1 MRNEAKSR
9 GSFFSP
15 LFTSCTFLR
24 SCLESAQCFRGTEN
38 PIVNLQISCPPPL
51 ELVNRATGLQLD
63 DGAGG
68 LFPGVTE
75 CDSEGEAMNSGQ
87 ALPMGLGAVDP
98 DPLPELPQ
106 WYAIRTRSRHEKMV
120 AEQLERQ
127 GIESFLP
134 LVKRTHK
141 WSDRKKEVELPLF
154 SGYSFARL
162 AFCSRDRVRVLQ
174 THGVAGFVGV
184 RGAGIPVPEGQIES
198 LRTLLANQIPMQD
211 RPFLQVGQRVRIR
224 GGALDGIEGIL
235 AAQDNRNLI
244 ISVEPIHR
252 SLSVCIEGYRIEPI

>member
-1 MRNEAKSR
+1 MNGGQTLAMSLSTVE
-9 GSFFSP
+9 
-15 LFTSCTFLR
+15 LR
-24 SCLESAQCFRGTEN
+24 
-38 PIVNLQISCPPPL
+38 
-51 ELVNRATGLQLD
+51 
-63 DGAGG
+63 
-68 LFPGVTE
+68 
-75 CDSEGEAMNSGQ
+75 
-87 ALPMGLGAVDP
+87 
-98 DPLPELPQ
+98 PLPEIPQ

-120 AEQLERQ
+120 ADQLEKQ

-141 WSDRKKEVELPLF
+141 WSDREKEVELPLF

-162 AFCSRDRVRVLQ
+162 SFCSPDRVRVLQ

-198 LRTLLANQIPMQD
+198 LRTLLANEIPMQD
-211 RPFLQVGQRVRIR
+211 RPFLHVGQRVRIR

-252 SLSVCIEGYRIEPI
+252 SLSVCIEGYRVEPI

>member
-1 MRNEAKSR
+1 M
-9 GSFFSP
+9 
-15 LFTSCTFLR
+15 
-24 SCLESAQCFRGTEN
+24 
-38 PIVNLQISCPPPL
+38 
-51 ELVNRATGLQLD
+51 
-63 DGAGG
+63 
-68 LFPGVTE
+68 E

-87 ALPMGLGAVDP
+87 AFPMGLGAVEL
-98 DPLPELPQ
+98 DPLPEVPQ

-120 AEQLERQ
+120 AEQLEKQ

-134 LVKRTHK
+134 LVRKTHK
-141 WSDRKKEVELPLF
+141 WSDRRKEVELPLF

-162 AFCSRDRVRVLQ
+162 ALCSPDRVRVLQ

-198 LRTLLANQIPMQD
+198 LRTLLANQIPLQD
-211 RPFLQVGQRVRIR
+211 RPFLQVGQHVRIR

-252 SLSVCIEGYRIEPI
+252 SLSVCIEGYRVEPI